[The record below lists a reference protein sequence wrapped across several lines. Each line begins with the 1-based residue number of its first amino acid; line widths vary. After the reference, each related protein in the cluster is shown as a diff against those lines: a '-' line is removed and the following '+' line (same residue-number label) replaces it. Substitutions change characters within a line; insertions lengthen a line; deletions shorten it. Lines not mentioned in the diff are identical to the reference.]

1 MTKLGILVHCR
12 HLETVAWEELVFGI
26 PAEDKLGDLSMLAM
40 VILRLEPTEQVE
52 RIVIGRG
59 PSWRDGLNE
68 GEYTKQFLLD
78 NFNRLREFPRLQPL
92 LDALSEEQL
101 AKFRALLEG
110 IVITP
115 EIKNTVA
122 EIEAAAKLFAEKEV
136 SKVIQIS
143 AATHA
148 SRCIKEQAVAR
159 SHGTIPKN
167 QLWQTIATDMPY
179 HGTKPE
185 DVAVIEPLHR
195 RDQPMTFVRPGMS
208 EVIAPYF
215 FLPDSDKQEFVK
227 LVKDFMD
234 KRK

>member
-26 PAEDKLGDLSMLAM
+26 PAEDKLGDLAMLVL

-78 NFNRLREFPRLQPL
+78 NFNRLREFPRLRPL
-92 LDALSEEQL
+92 LDELSDEQSADL
-101 AKFRALLEG
+101 RALFEN
-110 IVITP
+110 IVITA

-122 EIEAAAKLFAEKEV
+122 EIEAAAKLFTEKEV
-136 SKVIQIS
+136 SKVVQIS
-143 AATHA
+143 AASHA

-167 QLWQTIATDMPY
+167 QLWQTVATDMPY
-179 HGTKPE
+179 HDTKPE

-215 FLPDSDKQEFVK
+215 FLPDPDKKEFVK
-227 LVKDFMD
+227 HVKDFMD
-234 KRK
+234 TRK